1 MTKIGFLLC
10 GFECDEYIDRVLA
23 PWLELKSQSNNSGD
37 EFVFSCV
44 YGQFKE
50 YAEMFG
56 QKTVKKP
63 KWAKK
68 YSGLINNFVL
78 TETPDSEANHR
89 NLALKYLQDQ
99 KCDII
104 WLLDIQDEIYTVD
117 GIKNIINFIKMNNY
131 YCWYSVSLKNYVFDE
146 KTYLLDPFTPPRIF
160 RTSFNGYKLV
170 KFSFDNDPIYQNY
183 NQDDLPG
190 INYQF
195 DSTRYT
201 SYKQFSNTIIP
212 TNIGGTIRHFTWLNN
227 EKSKNKIKY
236 HHQHFGPG
244 VCSFKWNEQEN
255 KVEFNELYYRS
266 LGQFVP
272 FVGTD

>member
-1 MTKIGFLLC
+1 MKIGFLMC
-10 GFECDEYIDRVLA
+10 GFECDEYINRVLA
-23 PWLELKSQSNNSGD
+23 PWLELKNQKNNSGD

-68 YSGLINNFVL
+68 YSGLIDNFVL

-160 RTSFNGYKLV
+160 RTSFYGYKLV
-170 KFSFDNDPIYQNY
+170 KFSFDNDPIYQNH

-227 EKSKNKIKY
+227 EKSKNKIAY
-236 HHQHFGPG
+236 QLAHFSGICG
-244 VCSFKWNEQEN
+244 YKWNEQEN

-266 LGQFVP
+266 LGQFIP